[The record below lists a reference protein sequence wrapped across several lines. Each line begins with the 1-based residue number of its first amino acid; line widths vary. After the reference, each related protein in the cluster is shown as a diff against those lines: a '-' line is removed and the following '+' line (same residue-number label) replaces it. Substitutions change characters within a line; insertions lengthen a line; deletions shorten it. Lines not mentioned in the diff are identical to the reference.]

1 MNSLCNLPEVLAIT
15 GMKAVDIGIVKAS
28 VKDKNYIWYV
38 YYESLKRE
46 IKTKTI
52 YGCRCDERLKTN
64 VEESTRLACTRGIY
78 TSRMHSMRFFV
89 YYESLNRELKTKTAY
104 GYRCDERLKT
114 NVKESTRLGCTP
126 LYAELEHLKIETRLT
141 SETPVSEMGEYASVM
156 L

>member
-1 MNSLCNLPEVLAIT
+1 MHSTRLIDE
-15 GMKAVDIGIVKAS
+15 KF
-28 VKDKNYIWYV
+28 V

-46 IKTKTI
+46 LKTKTT
-52 YGCRCDERLKTN
+52 YGYRCDERLKTN
-64 VEESTRLACTRGIY
+64 V
-78 TSRMHSMRFFV
+78 V
-89 YYESLNRELKTKTAY
+89 YYESLKRELKTKTTY

-141 SETPVSEMGEYASVM
+141 SETSVSEMGEYASVM